1 MKKVNSLLLT
11 NLLSFGLILA
21 VLALSQWMLYDGF
34 NEDEKLQKQEILID
48 RIESI
53 QDIDGLKNLSVSL
66 VKIETESNDLL
77 KEAIETFRDVFI
89 WLCAFSAWSVIETY
103 RVKKQIN
110 SYKE

>member
-89 WLCAFSAWSVIETY
+89 
-103 RVKKQIN
+103 
-110 SYKE
+110 